1 MKIFKHFLPIIC
13 LAVLVMYG
21 FKTRQTGGSIIGHV
35 TPPEGASQVLA
46 ISATDTFKTAI
57 ANGLIQITGIKP
69 GTYRLFITAKPP
81 FKDVLKENI
90 VVTDV
95 ATDVGEIVMPK

>member
-1 MKIFKHFLPIIC
+1 MFKHFLPVIC
-13 LAVLVMYG
+13 LAILVMFG
-21 FKTRQTGGSIIGHV
+21 FKTRQAASGIIGHV

-46 ISATDTFKTAI
+46 ISTKDTVKTAI
-57 ANGLIQITGIKP
+57 SNGLIQITGIKP

-81 FKDVLKENI
+81 FKNVIKENV

-95 ATDVGEIVMPK
+95 TTDVGEIVMPK